1 MRVESVRSA
10 STAARSLIPGGEESD
25 EEQKGA
31 VYWAVEKERD
41 GGDEMSSARPLGVS
55 VMSGELEWL
64 VVVVELRV
72 GEVHRCWF
80 ATKTESLFAIM
91 LCLVPPFTIIGRIIW
106 SNAAVSG

>member
-1 MRVESVRSA
+1 
-10 STAARSLIPGGEESD
+10 LIPGGKESEE
-25 EEQKGA
+25 ELKGA
-31 VYWAVEKERD
+31 VYWAVQKERG

-72 GEVHRCWF
+72 GEVHRCWL
-80 ATKTESLFAIM
+80 AAKIESLFAIIM
-91 LCLVPPFTIIGRIIW
+91 CLVPPFTIIGRIIS

>member
-10 STAARSLIPGGEESD
+10 STAARSLIPRGEESE
-25 EEQKGA
+25 EEQKVA
-31 VYWAVEKERD
+31 VYWAVEKERG
-41 GGDEMSSARPLGVS
+41 GGDEMSSARPLGVR

-80 ATKTESLFAIM
+80 AAEIESLFAIIM
-91 LCLVPPFTIIGRIIW
+91 CLVPPVTTIGRIIW